1 MKFLKLNTF
10 MYFLVLFM
18 FNFDANAQS
27 MTIEE
32 VIVSAEKR
40 EESLQD
46 ISQSVTA
53 LTEEELETKNI
64 TDFVGL
70 SAIAPGVTV
79 AKNEGYKT
87 IISIRG
93 VGDETN
99 QNAIAAPSV
108 ALHMDGIFIASKFS
122 LRTDFIDLE
131 RIEVLRGP
139 QEPYLDKTLLVERL
153 MLSVKSLLLMLLKV
167 KQT

>member
-79 AKNEGYKT
+79 AKNEGYK
-87 IISIRG
+87 S
-93 VGDETN
+93 N
-99 QNAIAAPSV
+99 
-108 ALHMDGIFIASKFS
+108 
-122 LRTDFIDLE
+122 
-131 RIEVLRGP
+131 
-139 QEPYLDKTLLVERL
+139 
-153 MLSVKSLLLMLLKV
+153 
-167 KQT
+167 

>member
-53 LTEEELETKNI
+53 LTEEELETKI
-64 TDFVGL
+64 L
-70 SAIAPGVTV
+70 
-79 AKNEGYKT
+79 
-87 IISIRG
+87 
-93 VGDETN
+93 
-99 QNAIAAPSV
+99 
-108 ALHMDGIFIASKFS
+108 L
-122 LRTDFIDLE
+122 
-131 RIEVLRGP
+131 
-139 QEPYLDKTLLVERL
+139 TLLALV
-153 MLSVKSLLLMLLKV
+153 
-167 KQT
+167 Q

>member
-10 MYFLVLFM
+10 MYFSVLFM

-53 LTEEELETKNI
+53 LTEEELETK
-64 TDFVGL
+64 
-70 SAIAPGVTV
+70 
-79 AKNEGYKT
+79 KY
-87 IISIRG
+87 
-93 VGDETN
+93 
-99 QNAIAAPSV
+99 
-108 ALHMDGIFIASKFS
+108 
-122 LRTDFIDLE
+122 
-131 RIEVLRGP
+131 
-139 QEPYLDKTLLVERL
+139 Y
-153 MLSVKSLLLMLLKV
+153 
-167 KQT
+167 

>member
-1 MKFLKLNTF
+1 MKFLKLNTVIYYSMIF
-10 MYFLVLFM
+10 MLTFE
-18 FNFDANAQS
+18 ANAQS
-27 MTIEE
+27 SSIEE

-40 EESLQD
+40 NESLQD
-46 ISQSVTA
+46 VSISVTA

-99 QNAIAAPSV
+99 Q
-108 ALHMDGIFIASKFS
+108 M
-122 LRTDFIDLE
+122 
-131 RIEVLRGP
+131 
-139 QEPYLDKTLLVERL
+139 Q
-153 MLSVKSLLLMLLKV
+153 LLLLL
-167 KQT
+167 

>member
-1 MKFLKLNTF
+1 
-10 MYFLVLFM
+10 MYFSVLFM

-70 SAIAPGVTV
+70 SDPFVTLDLG
-79 AKNEGYKT
+79 N
-87 IISIRG
+87 
-93 VGDETN
+93 
-99 QNAIAAPSV
+99 
-108 ALHMDGIFIASKFS
+108 KF
-122 LRTDFIDLE
+122 LRTQTCYNTLEPKWNQDFKL
-131 RIEVLRGP
+131 
-139 QEPYLDKTLLVERL
+139 
-153 MLSVKSLLLMLLKV
+153 
-167 KQT
+167 

>member
-53 LTEEELETKNI
+53 LTEEELETK
-64 TDFVGL
+64 
-70 SAIAPGVTV
+70 
-79 AKNEGYKT
+79 KY
-87 IISIRG
+87 
-93 VGDETN
+93 
-99 QNAIAAPSV
+99 
-108 ALHMDGIFIASKFS
+108 
-122 LRTDFIDLE
+122 
-131 RIEVLRGP
+131 
-139 QEPYLDKTLLVERL
+139 Y
-153 MLSVKSLLLMLLKV
+153 
-167 KQT
+167 

>member
-1 MKFLKLNTF
+1 MEFLKLNTF

-53 LTEEELETKNI
+53 LTEEELETK
-64 TDFVGL
+64 
-70 SAIAPGVTV
+70 
-79 AKNEGYKT
+79 KY
-87 IISIRG
+87 
-93 VGDETN
+93 
-99 QNAIAAPSV
+99 
-108 ALHMDGIFIASKFS
+108 
-122 LRTDFIDLE
+122 
-131 RIEVLRGP
+131 
-139 QEPYLDKTLLVERL
+139 Y
-153 MLSVKSLLLMLLKV
+153 
-167 KQT
+167 